1 MAETDGMVLVM
12 GVTGCGKSTLVHTLK
27 PNSVQVGDGLESS
40 KTRQL
45 LMYLTGLTLTNC
57 VFSTVSAPSGPAFS

>member
-27 PNSVQVGDGLESS
+27 PNSVQVGNGLESS
-40 KTRQL
+40 KTKQL
-45 LMYLTGLTLTNC
+45 LARLTQTAM
-57 VFSTVSAPSGPAFS
+57 FD

>member
-45 LMYLTGLTLTNC
+45 LTHLTGLTPTNC
-57 VFSTVSAPSGPAFS
+57 VFSTVSAPSRPAFS